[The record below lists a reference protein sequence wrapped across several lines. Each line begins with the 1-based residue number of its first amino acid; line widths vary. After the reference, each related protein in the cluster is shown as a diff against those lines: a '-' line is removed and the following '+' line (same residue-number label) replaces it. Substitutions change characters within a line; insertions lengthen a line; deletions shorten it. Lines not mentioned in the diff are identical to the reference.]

1 MPEQQFHSTVPLSPG
16 NQIYL
21 ERPRIDVLFE
31 KIIQNPVVIVVA
43 GAGYGKTHAVYSFVR
58 NYNARISWMQLSE
71 RDNIG
76 SRFWENFIGGVGL
89 TNPKAAERLAKITFP
104 ETERQLERY
113 MTIPLEEI
121 DPAVRVVLVYDDF
134 HLVTNPAVLRFME
147 KSVNAP
153 FPGIT
158 SVFISRTE
166 PLINT
171 AKFFSK
177 GLLGRITEGDLR
189 FSREEMTE
197 YFSIQN
203 IRPGPETLTSI
214 YHDTEGWAFA
224 IHLAGLSL
232 KNAPPGTPYIPQA
245 MRVNIFRLIESE
257 VMGAVSKAMQR
268 FLIKLSLIEHLFPE
282 VLQDLAGNPELI
294 KEMDNIDTFVR
305 FDIYSNAYH
314 IHHLFL
320 NYLKTRQHEI
330 PEAEQKE
337 VWYKTAVWC
346 EANNQKMD
354 AISYYE
360 KVGDYERLIAV
371 CSTLPMMHSD
381 RIAQML
387 LETLDKA
394 PPEVYETNP
403 FIHTHRVRIFMSLGM
418 LEQAENE
425 IDKTIERLEK
435 RPPTAIIHQILT
447 VCYANKGFI
456 RLMACTYTGDF
467 NFIDLFERCAWHS
480 SQSGGWKVPLP
491 MSVVNIGSFV
501 CRVHKPEKGETE
513 RYIHA
518 LEIIAPLASRAL
530 GGMQWGTDTLA
541 RTEFE
546 FFKGNL
552 NEAEQLALESV
563 KRARER
569 DQYEVENR
577 ALFYLLRIY
586 LVRGNFPAIRNVLKQ
601 LESQLD
607 QVHYINR
614 FTNHDI
620 VTGWYY
626 SQIGQMDKV
635 ARWLKNDFE
644 GSDLNSM
651 NLGLEVLVKARCHM
665 AEGRYSAALAAL
677 SVVESRKNQFDPG
690 DFLFGLVSLK
700 VMDAVCRYHNRD
712 KSGAFASLETAYR
725 YAAPNGLDMPF
736 IAMGK
741 DMRALAGAALKDK
754 AKAPA
759 AMEAIPREWLEKIRV
774 GASAYA
780 KKLFAVAEHY
790 RTEEEK
796 PVKMRAAD
804 KAAAYQSGV
813 ELSRREKQ
821 VLASLSQ
828 GMTRAEIAAQT
839 SLSVNTVK
847 SVIRSVYNKLG
858 ALNKADA
865 VRIAASMNLV

>member
-1 MPEQQFHSTVPLSPG
+1 MPEQQFQSTVPLSPG
-16 NQIYL
+16 NQVYL

-31 KIIQNPVVIVVA
+31 KAIQNPVVVVVA

-58 NYNARISWMQLSE
+58 NYNAHISWMQFSE

-76 SRFWENFIGGVGL
+76 SRFWENFIGGISL
-89 TNPKAAERLAKITFP
+89 TNPKAAGRLAKISFP
-104 ETERQLERY
+104 DTDRQFERY
-113 MTIPLEEI
+113 MMVPQEEI
-121 DPAVRVVLVYDDF
+121 DPTARAILVYDDF

-147 KSVNAP
+147 KSVSAP

-158 SVFISRTE
+158 SIFISRSE

-171 AKFFSK
+171 TKFFSK
-177 GLLGRITEGDLR
+177 GLLGRITEKDLR

-232 KNAPPGTPYIPQA
+232 KNALPGTPYIPLA
-245 MRVNIFRLIESE
+245 MRVNIFKLIESE
-257 VMGAVSKAMQR
+257 IMGAVSKTMQR
-268 FLIKLSLIEHLFPE
+268 FLIKLSLIEQLFPE
-282 VLQDLAGNPELI
+282 LLQDLAGNPKLI
-294 KEMDNIDTFVR
+294 KEMDNIDSFVH
-305 FDIYSNAYH
+305 FDIYSNTYH

-320 NYLKTRQHEI
+320 DYLKTRQHEI

-354 AISYYE
+354 AINYYE
-360 KVGDYERLIAV
+360 KAGNYDRLIAV
-371 CSTLPMMHSD
+371 CTTLPMMYSN

-387 LETLDKA
+387 LEMLDKA

-403 FIHTHRVRIFMSLGM
+403 FIHTHRLRILMSLGM
-418 LEQAENE
+418 LEQAANE
-425 IDKTIERLEK
+425 IDETIRLLKERL
-435 RPPTAIIHQILT
+435 PTPIIHQILT

-456 RLMACTYTGDF
+456 CLMASTYTGDF
-467 NFIDLFERCAWHS
+467 NFIDLFERSAWHG
-480 SQSGGWKVPLP
+480 SQSGGWKVPFPLTV
-491 MSVVNIGSFV
+491 MQIGSFM
-501 CRVHKPEKGETE
+501 CRVNKPEKGEIE
-513 RYIHA
+513 RYINV
-518 LEIIAPLASRAL
+518 LEAIAPLTTGAL

-552 NEAEQLALESV
+552 HVAEQLALESV
-563 KRARER
+563 KRAREWN
-569 DQYEVENR
+569 QYEIENR
-577 ALFYLLRIY
+577 ALFYLLRIS
-586 LVRGNFPAIRNVLKQ
+586 LAWGNFPAIRNVFKQ
-601 LESQLD
+601 LEAQLE

-620 VTGWYY
+620 ITGWYY
-626 SQIGQMDKV
+626 SQIGQMEKV
-635 ARWLKNDFE
+635 VPWVKNDFE

-651 NLGLEVLVKARCHM
+651 NLGLEVLVKTKCHM

-677 SVVESRKNQFDPG
+677 SIMENRRNQFDAG
-690 DFLFGLVSLK
+690 DFLFGLIALR

-712 KSGAFASLETAYR
+712 KSGAFAALETAYR
-725 YAAPNGLDMPF
+725 LAAPNGLDMPF
-736 IAMGK
+736 IGMGK
-741 DMRALAGAALKDK
+741 DMRALADAVLKDK
-754 AKAPA
+754 AKTPA
-759 AMEAIPREWLEKIRV
+759 AVEAIPREWLEKIRL

-780 KKLFAVAEHY
+780 KKLFAVAEQY
-790 RTEEEK
+790 RIEEGK
-796 PVKMRAAD
+796 PAKPGT
-804 KAAAYQSGV
+804 YQSGA

-821 VLASLSQ
+821 VLVSLSQ

-847 SVIRSVYNKLG
+847 SIIRSVYNKLG

-865 VRIAASMNLV
+865 VRIAASMDLV